1 MTLKIK
7 CDINKANIS
16 NLYMISWEKD
26 NRIIRP
32 VRGQRLTRD
41 RDGIVINNIMP
52 ADQGIYKCFLQMDEY
67 DFFSGIGN
75 LTVVGT

>member
-16 NLYMISWEKD
+16 NLHIYWEKD
-26 NRIIRP
+26 NRHIRIMK
-32 VRGQRLTRD
+32 GQRLTRD
-41 RDGIVINNIMP
+41 RNDIVINNIMP
-52 ADQGIYKCFLQMDEY
+52 ADQGIYKCFLSMDEY
-67 DFFSGIGN
+67 DFFGGIGN